1 MIAKQIL
8 VGRLQMPNIHDM
20 VGVYGTAV
28 YKQIES
34 MFKAMWDAYLT
45 KGPDTPVSLPY
56 WAKRINHPK
65 AMNQALKILS
75 DHDWITVST
84 RPNNNWSEAYINESK
99 LLTYV
104 SKQQLDQ
111 VRMYNKFN
119 KYKLEFHK
127 LDQDFGA
134 NKMKINGKIYT
145 VPKACNGFAKA
156 GKVPFQ
162 YDTVSMLSHFDII
175 LAEVNKGI
183 ENMIKQYPEIIE
195 DHANYREIGTA
206 IIESLIYEEGTYNAG
221 PRTSDPRHRNN
232 AGYLNKVANPVGFK
246 VMRGLLTIP
255 EDYRNECTPN
265 GLRNKYLFIA
275 ELVGFKSGSAKAKEQ
290 FGRTAYY
297 NRTFTKCEVEN
308 IWLERLYADIDNAFG
323 TSPLNQ
329 VRFSR
334 YLKITEY
341 KAGSSWHQI
350 RVPSMIEELVALE
363 NKIITNSTYK
373 WQVPIEIDMS
383 ASVLGYIGLLLNHKP
398 FLDRCNITQGDLS
411 DAWGHPVITN
421 RKQFKTIMRQ
431 CYGSQMTAQA
441 MWDDMNSGKS
451 TEDSDYINYT
461 MEEVEAFNQEMSTGD
476 IAVAIAFKDFLIN
489 NAQMRPV
496 MELNVLG
503 NKVTTYCNRFHNVGE
518 STFVF
523 DLYDTHTNSI
533 RRIHNTETKR
543 IPDLKSFK
551 RYGPTGL
558 IHGCDGNV
566 MDNTTDAVIDQH
578 SWVIPI
584 HDAMVLC
591 CESADYAREVY
602 ANGRTPNEPSLKYI
616 HTNRNQ
622 ILSDYFTSL
631 GIPASKLADWNSN
644 VKPLIQPLVG
654 ALGVNPLVLK

>member
-20 VGVYGTAV
+20 VGVYGSSV

-75 DHDWITVST
+75 DHNWITVST

-162 YDTVSMLSHFDII
+162 YDTVSLLNNFGTV
-175 LAEVNKGI
+175 LTEVNKGI
-183 ENMIKQYPEIIE
+183 ENMIVEYPAIIE
-195 DHANYREIGTA
+195 DHANYREIGTT
-206 IIESLIYEEGTYNAG
+206 ILESLIYEEGTYNAG

-255 EDYRNECTPN
+255 KEFRNVCTPA

-297 NRTFTKCEVEN
+297 NATLTQCPVEN
-308 IWLERLYADIDNAFG
+308 IWLQRLYVDINNAFEG
-323 TSPLNQ
+323 KFESI
-329 VRFSR
+329 R
-334 YLKITEY
+334 YQRHAKIQEY
-341 KAGSSWHQI
+341 KAGSSWHQA
-350 RVPSMIEELVALE
+350 RVPAMIDELVALE
-363 NKIITNSTYK
+363 NAVITKSTYK

-451 TEDSDYINYT
+451 IEDPDYIHYT
-461 MEEVEAFNQEMSTGD
+461 AEEVLAFNREMESGE
-476 IAVAIAFKDFLIN
+476 IAVAIAFKDFIIN

-518 STFVF
+518 STFIF
-523 DLYDTHTNSI
+523 DLYDTITNSI

-543 IPDLKSFK
+543 VPDLKSFK
-551 RYGPTGL
+551 RYSVTGL
-558 IHGCDGNV
+558 IHGLDGNV
-566 MDNTTDAVIDQH
+566 MDNATDAVIDKH
-578 SWVIPI
+578 GWVIPI

-631 GIPASKLADWNSN
+631 GIPANKLVDWKAT
-644 VKPLIQPLVG
+644 VVPLVQPLIGELD
-654 ALGVNPLVLK
+654 VNPLVLK

>member
-1 MIAKQIL
+1 MIATQIL

-20 VGVYGTAV
+20 IGVYGSEV

-34 MFKAMWDAYLT
+34 MFRAMWNAYLT
-45 KGPDTPVSLPY
+45 KGPDTAVSLPY

-75 DHDWITVST
+75 DHNWITVST
-84 RPNNNWSEAYINESK
+84 RPNNNWSEAYLNESK

-119 KYKLEFHK
+119 KYKLELHK

-134 NKMKINGKIYT
+134 NKMKINGKIHT
-145 VPKACNGFAKA
+145 VNHTCTGFAKA

-162 YDTVSMLSHFDII
+162 YDTVALLNNFDTV

-183 ENMIKQYPEIIE
+183 ENMIIEYPGIID
-195 DHANYREIGTA
+195 DHANYREIGKT
-206 IIESLIYEEGTYNAG
+206 IVESLIYEEGTYNSG

-255 EDYRNECTPN
+255 EEFRNECTPN
-265 GLRNKYLFIA
+265 GLRNKFLFIA
-275 ELVGFKSGSAKAKEQ
+275 ELVGFKTGSAKAKEQ

-297 NRTFTKCEVEN
+297 NATLTECEVEN
-308 IWLERLYADIDNAFG
+308 IWLQRLYADINNAFNG
-323 TSPLNQ
+323 KLEST
-329 VRFSR
+329 R
-334 YLKITEY
+334 YQRHLKIQEY
-341 KAGSSWHQI
+341 KTSTSWHQA
-350 RVPSMIEELVALE
+350 RVAGMIDELIGVE
-363 NKIITNSTYK
+363 NAIITKSTYK

-411 DAWGHPVITN
+411 DAWGHSVITN

-431 CYGSQMTAQA
+431 CYGSQMSAQEMWNDMKMPYTA
-441 MWDDMNSGKS
+441 
-451 TEDSDYINYT
+451 
-461 MEEVEAFNQEMSTGD
+461 EEVHAFNREMESGD

-489 NAQMRPV
+489 NAQMQPV
-496 MELNVLG
+496 MELDVLG
-503 NKVTTYCNRFHNVGE
+503 SKVTTYCNKFHNVGE

-523 DLYDTHTNSI
+523 DLYDTHTNSV

-543 IPDLKSFK
+543 VPDLKSFK
-551 RYGPTGL
+551 RYSVTGL
-558 IHGCDGNV
+558 IHGCDGRV
-566 MDNTTDAVIDQH
+566 MNNTVDAVIDMYG
-578 SWVIPI
+578 WCLDI
-584 HDAMVLC
+584 HDADILC
-591 CESADYAREVY
+591 CEAADYAREVY
-602 ANGRTPNEPSLKYI
+602 ANGRTDSEPSLKYI

-622 ILSDYFTSL
+622 ILSKYFTSL
-631 GIPASKLADWNSN
+631 GIPASRVADWKAN
-644 VKPLIQPLVG
+644 VLPLVQPLVG
-654 ALGVNPLVLK
+654 RLDINPLVLK